1 MSAPG
6 LEFREAEYLGLG
18 FLAISASELLD
29 QLLTG
34 GQLDDDD
41 KYTLNRA
48 KRFLEDASSGAELV
62 KSGIGST
69 VNAVDSVRCL
79 SYSVEPL
86 KVMRQKIKTSEV
98 DTAFRTLAGSIG
110 DAVDHAKIDRSE
122 LTVAKDFFKQLH
134 FFFVELAERNK
145 RKTGLCDAF
154 GASLMLHA

>member
-29 QLLTG
+29 RVLNG

-48 KRFLEDASSGAELV
+48 KRFLEDASSGAEIV
-62 KSGIGST
+62 KSGVGNT

-86 KVMRQKIKTSEV
+86 KLMQQQIKTSEV
-98 DTAFRTLAGSIG
+98 DKAFKMLADSIG
-110 DAVDHAKIDRSE
+110 AAVDAAKVDRNG

-134 FFFVELAERNK
+134 VFFVDLAESNK
-145 RKTGLCDAF
+145 RKTGLGDGF